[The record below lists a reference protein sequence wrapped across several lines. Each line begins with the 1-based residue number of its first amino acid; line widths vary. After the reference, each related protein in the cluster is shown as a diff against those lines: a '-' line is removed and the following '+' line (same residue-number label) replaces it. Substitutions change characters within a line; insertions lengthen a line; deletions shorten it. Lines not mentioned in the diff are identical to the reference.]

1 MARHLITVGQENG
14 CDHTTIGA
22 ALANARPGAVIS
34 VRPGSYRETLV
45 VNNRVTIVADG
56 PRGSVEIAPD
66 KGAAVTLAADAV
78 MLTDLLLRGGAGEL
92 PVIDAVRGQ
101 VALDGCEVLGAGWTA
116 LLSRGSGSLAIR
128 SCRITNPVGAG
139 VVEAGTTGSVIADC
153 LIENL
158 GTSGVV
164 ISEQGRADVRNC
176 RIRHD
181 AADTAVLPGIDGL
194 GLLPLR
200 GPTAPDAPAREPE
213 PEGGPIGPAAWA
225 EALTWLRLGLSV
237 RILDEALGYLRD
249 RVTGGSPL
257 LSRQLIKG
265 ALADAVAL
273 QLQVR
278 SVLDAHAPGDVPR
291 PLSAGLNAMV
301 TQADRILLPL
311 LGASGFTT
319 EGPGR
324 VAHASELLVDTYF
337 TIAQEGTE
345 PC

>member
-1 MARHLITVGQENG
+1 MTSGERPALTRSVQQAVHDTARREGPT
-14 CDHTTIGA
+14 A
-22 ALANARPGAVIS
+22 ALSALYEAIGRDTP
-34 VRPGSYRETLV
+34 
-45 VNNRVTIVADG
+45 
-56 PRGSVEIAPD
+56 
-66 KGAAVTLAADAV
+66 
-78 MLTDLLLRGGAGEL
+78 
-92 PVIDAVRGQ
+92 VRGPGGH
-101 VALDGCEVLGAGWTA
+101 ALVPE
-116 LLSRGSGSLAIR
+116 
-128 SCRITNPVGAG
+128 G
-139 VVEAGTTGSVIADC
+139 V
-153 LIENL
+153 
-158 GTSGVV
+158 
-164 ISEQGRADVRNC
+164 
-176 RIRHD
+176 RHD

-200 GPTAPDAPAREPE
+200 GPTAPDAPAREPG

-237 RILDEALGYLRD
+237 KILDEALGYLRD

-257 LSRQLIKG
+257 LTRQLIKG

-301 TQADRILLPL
+301 TQADRMLLPL

-337 TIAQEGTE
+337 TIAQEGTDL
-345 PC
+345 C